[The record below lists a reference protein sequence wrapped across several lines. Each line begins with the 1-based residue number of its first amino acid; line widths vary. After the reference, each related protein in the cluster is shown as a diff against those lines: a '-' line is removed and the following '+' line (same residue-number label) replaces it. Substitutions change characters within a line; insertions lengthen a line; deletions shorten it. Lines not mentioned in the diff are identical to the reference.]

1 MKQIIFALVCSLL
14 LIGCCGKST
23 NTNSEVAQGGLP
35 CDTAWMISRGQSK
48 TDVRNLLLTLDM
60 RVDERESENI
70 LVGISPK
77 PLHWVGADWDIILC
91 RFNDANKAQSVSI
104 IRKGNFDV
112 AGDSIYAIVHKLFC
126 IYGDIGEPKLS
137 NDNGAMTW
145 RFLNSHSTNASITM
159 DRSTEVNVIWE

>member
-14 LIGCCGKST
+14 LMGCGGKSA
-23 NTNSEVAQGGLP
+23 NTSPGVVDGLP

-48 TDVRNLLLTLDM
+48 TDVRNLFLTLDM
-60 RVDERESENI
+60 RVDEREFENTLI
-70 LVGISPK
+70 GVSPK
-77 PLHWVGADWDIILC
+77 PLHWVGADWDIVLC
-91 RFNDANKAQSVSI
+91 RFDDTNKAQSVSI
-104 IRKGNFDV
+104 IREGNFDITE
-112 AGDSIYAIVHKLFC
+112 DSIYAIVYKLFC

-145 RFLNSHSTNASITM
+145 RFLNSHSTTASITM